1 MDEVLK
7 FLAEAKTF
15 YIATIDGDK
24 PKVRP
29 FGAVMEFEGKLY
41 MCTNNTKDV
50 YKQMVANPNI
60 EVSATAGDKWIR
72 LAGKA
77 VFDPRR
83 EAKAR
88 FLEVSPGLTR
98 LYPSADDPIFAV
110 FYIEEGEATIYSF
123 GEGPK
128 TIKL

>member
-1 MDEVLK
+1 MDEILK

-15 YIATIDGDK
+15 YIATVDGDK

-41 MCTNNTKDV
+41 MCTNNTKAV

-60 EVSATAGDKWIR
+60 EVSAMAGDKWVR

-77 VFDPRR
+77 VIDPRR